1 MDRQHYKGPQWDEI
15 QIPRTV
21 MEETNPVYRKRD
33 AEPHPSEFKE
43 GELKK
48 GKKEFEYVVR

>member
-1 MDRQHYKGPQWDEI
+1 MDRQHYKGPQWDGI
-15 QIPRTV
+15 GVPKTV

-43 GELKK
+43 GELKE
-48 GKKEFEYVVR
+48 GKKGFEYVVR